1 MRFNSDS
8 GGNYSNRIL
17 LGTGSS
23 AISQTTGTTFINT
36 ARCPSDGR
44 TANTF
49 GSIMAYMPNY
59 RVSASKSVS
68 VDGVEENNA
77 TSAVSHISAGLW
89 NNNNAISSIT
99 LNFGA
104 GNFMT
109 NSSATLYGVTSGTSG
124 GVTVS

>member
-1 MRFNSDS
+1 
-8 GGNYSNRIL
+8 
-17 LGTGSS
+17 
-23 AISQTTGTTFINT
+23 
-36 ARCPSDGR
+36 
-44 TANTF
+44 
-49 GSIMAYMPNY
+49 MAYMPNY

-77 TSAVSHISAGLW
+77 TSAVSHIGAGLW
-89 NNNNAISSIT
+89 NSNNAISSIT

-104 GNFMT
+104 GNFMA